1 MAVTRGPL
9 NIPKPY
15 VGKGIA
21 IGNVIKPKATETD
34 ELTNRQELDATL
46 KGAIDRIAL
55 DPKLNQ
61 DQKIKAIIEVQKQA
75 EGKKSPSI
83 WGGVIGATAN
93 VASRVVAGPVAAMNQ
108 WADLVKPLTNLSM
121 SAANEIEGAF
131 QTQGAQLVRKKDTNQ
146 ELTAQEKVFD
156 FLGVGGY
163 GDEGKTFKILAD
175 PDQYAPSWDRFVK
188 NAGREDHYN
197 PFFTEEKFADKSTA
211 GKLLSTVYVAG
222 IVDPLTYAGVG
233 VLNHAGRAGRVA
245 LAIRMVEKY
254 GDDAVDVARIT
265 RYGVAGVP
273 KALRE
278 AEGLSMGI
286 RYAGKVIPKTGGA
299 ETAFA
304 VSRAAIGDVLQAP
317 FKYNPIRG
325 LVTAT
330 TPKSLKGVQAL
341 KLGRRAG
348 QGLDYSEIRPSL
360 VKFTASKHAKGATSV
375 AYRKA
380 QQELVELAQRQRA
393 LVGKGLR
400 NKAAKAVGIGAKDA
414 EAINIYRYI
423 EMPESEMMASTAIST
438 ETKQLVLDIRA
449 WQNKLRNSA
458 NAEIRQFGDEFGTNV
473 TEIGF
478 IDDYLHHKVTPEARK
493 WMMSKEGQASL
504 NRGEWKGADISLKEL
519 TSNTG
524 PLMYRKLRGETVDPD
539 TGEVIFETF
548 LGKPVRFG
556 TVDEINKIFG
566 DATEAQGL
574 GRLNWFETDMVSIL
588 DSYAFSISKVK
599 GKVAFARRAFDFGDP
614 DIIRPLIKKI
624 VPDAD
629 LVTRLERVHGTIIKT
644 QTQLRNRIQTN
655 VIRLQDMGKYGVRY
669 ATRFLNGEMATKKL
683 TTQQIASLTRRLDL
697 AIADLTAANVRA
709 ASIEAAKR
717 GEFPTLHAVFLD
729 ELTNLRA
736 AINNPER
743 YAATIELRNIYATIY
758 PNHNPT
764 VLAGRSPEWL
774 AEKIMNSKGIP
785 ATRELREV
793 NARMRQL
800 RAQMDALPDGPEFTQ
815 MRASL
820 ESDYYDLENVERGYS
835 QIASIKA
842 EATYADEGLLYG
854 SSDDLIA
861 LPEEAG
867 YKAFRTRPRD
877 AGFANGDDSVAVHAI
892 PEKEL
897 VDLRQPADLLD
908 YFSPENFGEDLS
920 FALARKGLQLEGEA
934 FADGYRQLITTGA
947 YDPQL
952 DEFYPAIATLIDT
965 VRWNTV
971 HIDPNDIVSDAQI
984 IEIFESIDDAIRQ
997 IPDLLDPEDVDIFAR
1012 EIMEELFSAGA
1023 FRRSIDPQDPRQ
1035 GILLPSR
1042 LIDDTGPMDEG
1053 FAVILPHNHSF
1064 PRATGNAS
1072 DTVQTVKG
1080 NKFVNSILDGDY
1092 EQASLQASL
1101 AKAAKEEE
1109 IVELEKA
1116 ALTSA
1121 DARAELASLGK
1132 KKGGL
1137 KSAASKRLTKTEK
1150 AKEVLARTGKVEI
1163 EIGGV
1168 KQTITREQAQKQ
1180 LVKMEGQLEKKLAS
1194 LEKEIEA
1201 VYRSE
1206 GVPRIGSAGGPK
1218 VDAVADYKERLPM
1231 LLNQA
1236 RVLKNWNNTVGTVLA
1251 KDIQDLHL
1259 LVTARPP
1266 RGAAGMQSAAWARKV
1281 SRSLDSIDTIV
1292 DPSVRQAYERVT
1304 NILHA
1309 DEAQLA
1315 LLEGVTIPNIENQL
1329 KLMKSGL
1336 VGRLVDDTLDGW
1348 TEITNLGVMMPDEI
1362 MNVWKP
1368 NLEKLR
1374 SKANQAKLL
1383 NAYDYSVQFFKT
1395 YATGTI
1401 GFFVRNGMSATF
1413 MNHIAGVSTEDIILG
1428 FRAARAIGKGEDAWM
1443 RFLSKMDPSQ
1453 RELYQQA
1460 WRMTESSGRG
1470 VSDDLASLT
1479 MRGKLSEKI
1488 VNNKATQFIARKNDF
1503 VERAVRLPM
1512 AIDSLKRGQTFDEG
1526 VARIIRYH
1534 FDYSDLSALDESAR
1548 RLIPFWIWASRNV
1561 PLQMVEQL
1569 THPSSYNLYNRIVNA
1584 SPVGASVLMPSWLDD
1599 YNPIAFM
1606 GVDTEDRNV
1615 PFLPFDIPMT
1625 KKGGQWVM
1633 TPDLPM
1639 VRLQQQLEAFTNPAK
1654 IVGQFSPVIKLPI
1667 ELLAGKQLG
1676 IDVGP
1681 FRDKK
1686 APAEGVVDK
1695 YVLATIAEIVGGG
1708 ALVGIDPKTG
1718 GLVISEKVPYVA
1730 QNAFPTLGQ
1739 LNRVSGGFTGGK
1751 GSYKER
1757 MLGNIA
1763 NWFGIP
1769 IRYVGPDQQ
1778 ESQAVGNSVTISD
1791 WLKYE
1796 VQEGRMTPTKD
1807 LPKTKKKSTKAPKIT
1822 PPLILP

>member
-1 MAVTRGPL
+1 MVVSRGPL
-9 NIPKPY
+9 NVPKPY

-34 ELTNRQELDATL
+34 EETNRQKLDATL
-46 KGAIDRIAL
+46 QTAIERIAR
-55 DPKLNQ
+55 DPKLTQ
-61 DQKIKAIIEVQKQA
+61 DQKIQAVIEVQKQA
-75 EGKKSPSI
+75 EGKKSPSV
-83 WGGVIGATAN
+83 WGGVVGAVGGA
-93 VASRVVAGPVAAMNQ
+93 AKKVVAGPIYAMNE
-108 WADLVKPLTNLSM
+108 WADLIKPLTNTAM
-121 SAANEIEGAF
+121 SAANEIEGAL
-131 QTQGAQLVRKKDTNQ
+131 QTQGAKLEQKKQTGQ
-146 ELTAQEKVFD
+146 PLSATEKIFST
-156 FLGVGGY
+156 LGIGGY
-163 GDEGKTFKILAD
+163 GDEGKTSRILSN

-211 GKLLSTVYVAG
+211 SKLFSTVYVGA
-222 IVDPLTYAGVG
+222 IADPLTYAGVG
-233 VLNHAGRAGRVA
+233 ALNHAGRAGRVA

-254 GDDAVDVARIT
+254 GDDVVDVARIT

-278 AEGLSMGI
+278 AENLSMGI
-286 RYAGKVIPKTGGA
+286 RYAGKIIPKTGGA

-304 VSRAAIGDVLQAP
+304 YGRAAVGDVLQAG
-317 FKYNPIRG
+317 KYNPIRG

-330 TPKSLKGVQAL
+330 TPKSLKGIQAL
-341 KLGRRAG
+341 NVGRRAG
-348 QGLDYSEIRPSL
+348 QGLDYEQIRPSI
-360 VKFTASKHAKGATSV
+360 VQFTASKFAKGATSV
-375 AYRKA
+375 AYRQA

-400 NKAAKAVGIGAKDA
+400 NKAAKAVGIGARDA
-414 EAINIYRYI
+414 EALNIYRYI
-423 EMPESEMMASTAIST
+423 EMPESEMLASKAIT
-438 ETKQLVLDIRA
+438 DETKQLVVDIRA
-449 WQNKLRNSA
+449 WQDKLRNSA
-458 NAEIRQFGDEFGTNV
+458 NAEIRQFGDDFGTNV

-493 WMMSKEGQASL
+493 WMMSQQGQRSL
-504 NRGEWKGADISLKEL
+504 ARGEWKGSDITLKEL
-519 TSNTG
+519 TDNTG
-524 PLMYRKLRGETVDPD
+524 PLMYRKLRGEYVDPD
-539 TGEVIFETF
+539 TGEVVVETF
-548 LGKPVRFG
+548 LGQPVRYG

-574 GRLNWFETDMVSIL
+574 GRLQWFETDMVSIL

-614 DIIRPLIKKI
+614 DIIRPLIKKV
-624 VPDAD
+624 VPDAE
-629 LVTRLERVHGTIIKT
+629 LVTRLERVHSTIVKT
-644 QTQLRNRIQTN
+644 QTRLRNRVQTN

-669 ATRFLNGEMATKKL
+669 ATKFLNGELTKKAM
-683 TTQQIASLTRRLDL
+683 TTQEIAKLTRRLDL

-717 GEFPTLHAVFLD
+717 GEFPVLNAVFLD

-736 AINNPER
+736 AINNAER

-764 VLAGRSPEWL
+764 TLAGRSPEWL

-800 RAQMDALPDGPEFTQ
+800 RAQMDAMPDGPEFTQ

-835 QIASIKA
+835 QIASVKA
-842 EATYADEGLLYG
+842 EATYADDGLLYG
-854 SSDDLIA
+854 SADDLIA

-908 YFSPENFGEDLS
+908 YFSPDNFGEDLG
-920 FALARKGLQLEGEA
+920 FALAQKGLQLEGEA
-934 FADGYRQLITTGA
+934 FSVGYRQLIETGE
-947 YDPQL
+947 YDDEL
-952 DEFYPAIATLIDT
+952 AEFYPAIAMLIDT
-965 VRWNTV
+965 IRWNTV
-971 HIDPNDIVSDAQI
+971 HVDPNDIVSDAQI
-984 IEIFESIDDAIRQ
+984 VEIFESIDDAIRQ
-997 IPDLLDPEDVDIFAR
+997 IPDLADPEDVDIFAR
-1012 EIMEELFSAGA
+1012 EIMEEVFGASA
-1023 FRRSIDPQDPRQ
+1023 FRRSVDPQDPRQ
-1035 GILLPSR
+1035 GLLIPSR
-1042 LIDDTGPMDEG
+1042 LIDDTGPADEG
-1053 FAVILPHNHSF
+1053 FAVIFPHNHNF
-1064 PRATGNAS
+1064 PRATGNPT
-1072 DTVQTVKG
+1072 DGVQTVKG
-1080 NKFVNSILDGDY
+1080 NKLVKSILDGDY
-1092 EQASLQASL
+1092 EQASLQTSL

-1116 ALTSA
+1116 ALNSA

-1132 KKGGL
+1132 KKGGF

-1150 AKEVLARTGKVEI
+1150 AKEVLARTGTVEI
-1163 EIGGV
+1163 NIGGV
-1168 KQTITREQAQKQ
+1168 KQTVTREQAQKQ
-1180 LVKMEGQLEKKLAS
+1180 LVKMEAQLERKLAS
-1194 LEKEIEA
+1194 LETEIDA

-1206 GVPRIGSAGGPK
+1206 GVPRIGSKGGPK

-1231 LLNQA
+1231 LMNQA
-1236 RVLKNWNNTVGTVLA
+1236 RVLKDWNNTVGTVLA

-1266 RGAAGMQSAAWARKV
+1266 KGAAAMQSAAWARKV
-1281 SRSLDSIDTIV
+1281 SRSLDAIDTIV
-1292 DPSVRQAYERVT
+1292 DPSVRQAYERIT
-1304 NILHA
+1304 NLLHA

-1315 LLEGVTIPNIENQL
+1315 LLEGVTIPNIERQL
-1329 KLMKSGL
+1329 ELMKSGL

-1362 MNVWKP
+1362 MSVWKP

-1374 SKANQAKLL
+1374 SKINQNNFLK
-1383 NAYDYSVQFFKT
+1383 AYDYSVQFFKT

-1413 MNHIAGVSTEDIILG
+1413 MNYVAGVGSDNIVLG

-1443 RFLSKMDPSQ
+1443 RFLSKLDPSE
-1453 RELYQQA
+1453 RELFQTA
-1460 WRMTESSGRG
+1460 WKMTEASGRG
-1470 VSDDLASLT
+1470 VSDDLASVAL
-1479 MRGKLSEKI
+1479 RGKLNEKI
-1488 VNNKATQFIARKNDF
+1488 INNRATQFIARKNDF

-1512 AIDSLKRGQTFDEG
+1512 AIDSLKRGQTYDEG
-1526 VARIIRYH
+1526 VARIVRYH
-1534 FDYSDLSALDESAR
+1534 FDYSDLSAFDESAR
-1548 RLIPFWIWASRNV
+1548 RFVPFWIWTSRNV
-1561 PLQMVEQL
+1561 PLQMVERMV
-1569 THPSSYNLYNRIVNA
+1569 HPSAYNTYNRIVEA
-1584 SPVGASVLMPSWLDD
+1584 SPVGADILMPTWLSE
-1599 YNPIAFM
+1599 YNPIAIA
-1606 GVDTEDRNV
+1606 GVDQEDKNV
-1615 PFLPFDIPMT
+1615 PFLPFDVPMT

-1639 VRLQQQLEAFTNPAK
+1639 VRLQQQLESFTNPAK
-1654 IVGQFSPVIKLPI
+1654 LVGQLAPVIKLPAEFI
-1667 ELLAGKQLG
+1667 AGRQLG

-1681 FRDKK
+1681 FKDSKV
-1686 APAEGVVDK
+1686 PAEGVVDK
-1695 YVLATIAEIVGGG
+1695 YVLATIAEIVGGE

-1718 GLVISEKVPYVA
+1718 GLVINEKVPYTA
-1730 QNAFPTLGQ
+1730 QNIFPTLGQ
-1739 LNRVSGGFTGGK
+1739 MNRVSGGLTGGK

-1778 ESQAVGNSVTISD
+1778 ESQAVGNAVTIRE
-1791 WLKYE
+1791 WLANE
-1796 VQEGRMTPTKD
+1796 VEAGRMTPTKE
-1807 LPKTKKKSTKAPKIT
+1807 LPKVAKKSTKPTQPIV
-1822 PPLILP
+1822 LP

>member
-15 VGKGIA
+15 AGKGIA
-21 IGNVIKPKATETD
+21 IGNVIKPKATQED
-34 ELTNRQELDATL
+34 EGTNRQKLDATL
-46 KGAIDRIAL
+46 KTAIDRIAI
-55 DPKLNQ
+55 DPKLNE

-75 EGKKSPSI
+75 EGKPAPST
-83 WGGVIGATAN
+83 WGGIIGAVGGATKK
-93 VASRVVAGPVAAMNQ
+93 VIAGPVAVLNE
-108 WADLVKPLTNLSM
+108 WADLIKPLTNTAM

-131 QTQGAQLVRKKDTNQ
+131 QTQGAKLEQKKQTGKP
-146 ELTAQEKVFD
+146 LTAQEKVFG

-163 GDEGKTFKILAD
+163 GDEGKTSKILSN
-175 PDQYAPSWDRFVK
+175 PDQYAPSWDRFVA

-211 GKLLSTVYVAG
+211 SKLFSTIYVGA
-222 IVDPLTYAGVG
+222 IADPMTYAGVG
-233 VLNHAGRAGRVA
+233 ALNHAGRAGRVA

-265 RYGVAGVP
+265 RYGVSGIP

-278 AEGLSMGI
+278 AENLGTGI
-286 RYAGKVIPKTGGA
+286 RYAGKIIPKTGGV

-304 VSRAAIGDVLQAP
+304 YGRAAIGDVLQAG
-317 FKYNPIRG
+317 KYNPVRG

-341 KLGRRAG
+341 GLGRRVG
-348 QGLDYSEIRPSL
+348 QGLDYEQIRPSI
-360 VKFTASKHAKGATSV
+360 VQFTASKYAKGATSV
-375 AYRKA
+375 AYRVA

-400 NKAAKAVGIGAKDA
+400 NKAARAVGVASKDA
-414 EAINIYRYI
+414 EAINIYRYV
-423 EMPESEMMASTAIST
+423 EMPESEMLASRAIT
-438 ETKQLVLDIRA
+438 DETKQLVLDIRT
-449 WQNKLRNSA
+449 WQDKLRNSA
-458 NAEIRQFGDEFGTNV
+458 NAEIRQFGDDFGTNT

-478 IDDYLHHKVTPEARK
+478 IDDYLHHKVTPDARK
-493 WMMSKEGQASL
+493 WMMSEQGQRSL
-504 NRGEWKGADISLKEL
+504 GRGEWKGTDITLKEL
-519 TSNTG
+519 TDNTG
-524 PLMYRKLRGETVDPD
+524 PLMYRKLRGESVDPD
-539 TGEVIFETF
+539 TGEVVFETF
-548 LGKPVRFG
+548 MGQPVRFG

-566 DATEAQGL
+566 DATQAQGL
-574 GRLNWFETDMVSIL
+574 GRLQFFETDMVSIL

-624 VPDAD
+624 VPDAE
-629 LVTRLERVHGTIIKT
+629 LVTRLERVHGTILKT
-644 QTQLRNRIQTN
+644 QTRLRTRVQEN

-669 ATRFLNGEMATKKL
+669 ATKFLNGETTKKAM
-683 TTQQIASLTRRLDL
+683 TTQEIARLTRRLDS

-764 VLAGRSPEWL
+764 TLAGRSPEWL
-774 AEKIMNSKGIP
+774 AEKIMNSKGVP

-800 RAQMDALPDGPEFTQ
+800 RAQMEALPDGPQFTQ
-815 MRASL
+815 MRAGL

-835 QIASIKA
+835 QIAGIKA
-842 EATYADEGLLYG
+842 EATYADDGLIYG

-897 VDLRQPADLLD
+897 VDLRQPADFLD
-908 YFSPENFGEDLS
+908 YFSPDNFGEDLA
-920 FALARKGLQLEGEA
+920 FALSRKGLQLEGEEFSVA
-934 FADGYRQLITTGA
+934 YRQLIETGA

-952 DEFYPAIATLIDT
+952 EEFYPHIAGLVDT
-965 VRWNTV
+965 IRFNTMGLS
-971 HIDPNDIVSDAQI
+971 PNDIISDQQI
-984 IEIFESIDDAIRQ
+984 VEVFEAIDDAIRQ
-997 IPDLLDPEDVDIFAR
+997 IPDLVDPEDIDIFAR
-1012 EIMEELFSAGA
+1012 EIMEEVFGASA
-1023 FRRSIDPQDPRQ
+1023 FRRSIDPNDPRQ
-1035 GILLPSR
+1035 GLLIPSR
-1042 LIDDTGPMDEG
+1042 LIDDTGPLDDS
-1053 FAVILPHNHSF
+1053 FAVILPHNHNF
-1064 PRATGNAS
+1064 PRASGNAS
-1072 DTVQTVKG
+1072 DVVQTVKG

-1092 EQASLQASL
+1092 EQASLQTSL

-1109 IVELEKA
+1109 IVQLEKSV
-1116 ALTSA
+1116 LNSA

-1168 KQTITREQAQKQ
+1168 KQTITREQAQTQ
-1180 LVKMEGQLEKKLAS
+1180 LVKMEGQLERKLAS
-1194 LEKEIEA
+1194 LETEIES

-1206 GVPRIGSAGGPK
+1206 GIPRIGSAGGPK
-1218 VDAVADYKERLPM
+1218 IDGVAGYKERLPM

-1236 RVLKNWNNTVGTVLA
+1236 RVLKDWNNTVGTVLA

-1266 RGAAGMQSAAWARKV
+1266 RGAAAMQSASWARKV

-1315 LLEGVTIPNIENQL
+1315 LLEGVTIPNIERQL
-1329 KLMKSGL
+1329 ELMKGGL

-1362 MNVWKP
+1362 MSVWKP

-1374 SKANQAKLL
+1374 SKVNQNNFLQ
-1383 NAYDYSVQFFKT
+1383 AYDYSVQFFKT

-1413 MNHIAGVSTEDIILG
+1413 MNHIAGVGHEEIING

-1443 RFLSKMDPSQ
+1443 RFLSKLDPAE
-1453 RELYQQA
+1453 RDLYQRA
-1460 WRMTESSGRG
+1460 WKMTEASGRG
-1470 VSDDLASLT
+1470 VSDDLASVAL
-1479 MRGKLSEKI
+1479 RGKISEKI
-1488 VNNKATQFIARKNDF
+1488 INNKATQFISRKNDF
-1503 VERAVRLPM
+1503 VERAVRFPM
-1512 AIDSLKRGQTFDEG
+1512 AIDSLKRGQTYDEG
-1526 VARIIRYH
+1526 IARLVRYH
-1534 FDYSDLSALDESAR
+1534 FDYSDLSAFDEAAR
-1548 RLIPFWIWASRNV
+1548 RFIPFWIWTSRNV

-1569 THPSSYNLYNRIVNA
+1569 VHPSAYNTYNRVVEA
-1584 SPVGASVLMPSWLDD
+1584 SPVGADILMPTWLGD
-1599 YNPIAFM
+1599 YNPIAIA
-1606 GVDTEDRNV
+1606 GVDQEDRSI

-1639 VRLQQQLEAFTNPAK
+1639 VRLQQQLESFTNPAK
-1654 IVGQFSPVIKLPI
+1654 LIGQLAPVIKLPAEFI
-1667 ELLAGKQLG
+1667 ANRQLG

-1681 FRDKK
+1681 FKDTKV
-1686 APAEGVVDK
+1686 PAEGVVDK
-1695 YVLATIAEIVGGG
+1695 YVLATIAEIVGGE
-1708 ALVGIDPKTG
+1708 ALVSIDPKTG
-1718 GLVISEKVPYVA
+1718 GLVINEKVPYTA
-1730 QNAFPTLGQ
+1730 QNVFPTLGQ
-1739 LNRVSGGFTGGK
+1739 MNRVSGGFTGGK

-1763 NWFGIP
+1763 NWFGVP

-1778 ESQAVGNSVTISD
+1778 ESQAVGNSVTIRD
-1791 WLKYE
+1791 WLSNE
-1796 VQEGRMTPTKD
+1796 VEAGRMTATKD
-1807 LPKTKKKSTKAPKIT
+1807 LPDTEKKTTKAPKIT

>member
-1 MAVTRGPL
+1 MVVSRGPL
-9 NIPKPY
+9 NVPKPY

-34 ELTNRQELDATL
+34 EETNRQKLDATL
-46 KGAIDRIAL
+46 QTAIERIAR
-55 DPKLNQ
+55 DPKLTQ
-61 DQKIKAIIEVQKQA
+61 DQKIQAVIEVQKQA
-75 EGKKSPSI
+75 EGKKSPSV
-83 WGGVIGATAN
+83 WGGVVGAVGGA
-93 VASRVVAGPVAAMNQ
+93 AKKVVAGPIYAMNE
-108 WADLVKPLTNLSM
+108 WADLIKPLTNTAM
-121 SAANEIEGAF
+121 SAANEIEGAL
-131 QTQGAQLVRKKDTNQ
+131 QTQGAKLEQKKQTGQ
-146 ELTAQEKVFD
+146 PLSATEKIFST
-156 FLGVGGY
+156 LGIGGY
-163 GDEGKTFKILAD
+163 GDEGKTSRILSN

-211 GKLLSTVYVAG
+211 SKLFSTVYVGA
-222 IVDPLTYAGVG
+222 IADPLTYAGVG
-233 VLNHAGRAGRVA
+233 ALNHAGRAGRVA

-278 AEGLSMGI
+278 AENLSMGI
-286 RYAGKVIPKTGGA
+286 RYAGKIIPKTGGA

-304 VSRAAIGDVLQAP
+304 YGRAAVGDVLQAG
-317 FKYNPIRG
+317 KYNPIRG

-330 TPKSLKGVQAL
+330 TPKSLKGIQAL
-341 KLGRRAG
+341 NVGRRAG
-348 QGLDYSEIRPSL
+348 QGLDYEQIRPSI
-360 VKFTASKHAKGATSV
+360 VQFTASKFAKGATSV
-375 AYRKA
+375 AYRQA

-400 NKAAKAVGIGAKDA
+400 NKAAKAVGIGARDA
-414 EAINIYRYI
+414 EALNIYRYI
-423 EMPESEMMASTAIST
+423 EMPESEMLASKAIT
-438 ETKQLVLDIRA
+438 DETKQLVVDIRA
-449 WQNKLRNSA
+449 WQDKLRNSA
-458 NAEIRQFGDEFGTNV
+458 NAEIRQFGDDFGTNV

-478 IDDYLHHKVTPEARK
+478 IDDYLHHKVTAEARK
-493 WMMSKEGQASL
+493 WMMSQQGQRSL
-504 NRGEWKGADISLKEL
+504 ARGEWKGSDITLKEL
-519 TSNTG
+519 TDNTG
-524 PLMYRKLRGETVDPD
+524 PLMYRKLRGEYVDPD
-539 TGEVIFETF
+539 TGEVVVETF
-548 LGKPVRFG
+548 LGQPVRYG

-574 GRLNWFETDMVSIL
+574 GRLQWFETDMVSIL

-614 DIIRPLIKKI
+614 DIIRPLIKKV
-624 VPDAD
+624 VPDAE
-629 LVTRLERVHGTIIKT
+629 LVTRLERVHSTILKT
-644 QTQLRNRIQTN
+644 QTRLRNRVQTN

-669 ATRFLNGEMATKKL
+669 ATKFLNGELTKKAM
-683 TTQQIASLTRRLDL
+683 TTQEIAKLTRRLDL

-764 VLAGRSPEWL
+764 TLAGRSPEWL

-793 NARMRQL
+793 NTRMRQL
-800 RAQMDALPDGPEFTQ
+800 RAQLDALPDGPEFTQ

-835 QIASIKA
+835 QIASVKA
-842 EATYADEGLLYG
+842 EATYADDGLLYG
-854 SSDDLIA
+854 SADDLIA

-897 VDLRQPADLLD
+897 VDMRQPADLLD
-908 YFSPENFGEDLS
+908 YFSPDNFGEDLGY
-920 FALARKGLQLEGEA
+920 ALAQKGLQLEGEE
-934 FADGYRQLITTGA
+934 FSVGYRQLIETGE
-947 YDPQL
+947 YDDQL
-952 DEFYPAIATLIDT
+952 AEFYPAIATLIDT
-965 VRWNTV
+965 IRWNTLN

-984 IEIFESIDDAIRQ
+984 VEIFESIDDAIRQ
-997 IPDLLDPEDVDIFAR
+997 IPDLADPEDVDIFAR
-1012 EIMEELFSAGA
+1012 EIMEEVFGASA
-1023 FRRSIDPQDPRQ
+1023 FRRSVDPQDPRQ
-1035 GILLPSR
+1035 GLLIPSR
-1042 LIDDTGPMDEG
+1042 LIDDTGPADEG
-1053 FAVILPHNHSF
+1053 FAVILPHNHNF
-1064 PRATGNAS
+1064 PRATGNPTDS
-1072 DTVQTVKG
+1072 VQTVKG
-1080 NKFVNSILDGDY
+1080 NKLVKSILDGDY
-1092 EQASLQASL
+1092 EQASLQTSL

-1116 ALTSA
+1116 ALNSA

-1132 KKGGL
+1132 KKGGF

-1150 AKEVLARTGKVEI
+1150 AKEVLARTGTVEI

-1168 KQTITREQAQKQ
+1168 KQTVTREQAQKQ
-1180 LVKMEGQLEKKLAS
+1180 LVKMEGQLERKLAS
-1194 LEKEIEA
+1194 LETEIEA

-1206 GVPRIGSAGGPK
+1206 GVPRIGSKGGPK

-1231 LLNQA
+1231 LMNQA
-1236 RVLKNWNNTVGTVLA
+1236 RVLKDWNNTVGTVLA

-1266 RGAAGMQSAAWARKV
+1266 KGAAAMQSAAWARKV
-1281 SRSLDSIDTIV
+1281 SRSLDAIDTIV
-1292 DPSVRQAYERVT
+1292 DPSVRQAYERIT
-1304 NILHA
+1304 NLLHA

-1315 LLEGVTIPNIENQL
+1315 LLEGVTIPNIERQL
-1329 KLMKSGL
+1329 ELMKSGL

-1362 MNVWKP
+1362 MSVWKP

-1374 SKANQAKLL
+1374 SKVNQNNFLK
-1383 NAYDYSVQFFKT
+1383 AYDYSVQFFKT

-1413 MNHIAGVSTEDIILG
+1413 MNYVAGVGSDNIVLG

-1443 RFLSKMDPSQ
+1443 RFLSKLDPSE
-1453 RELYQQA
+1453 RELFQTA
-1460 WRMTESSGRG
+1460 WKMTEASGRG
-1470 VSDDLASLT
+1470 VSDDLASVAL
-1479 MRGKLSEKI
+1479 RGKLNEKI
-1488 VNNKATQFIARKNDF
+1488 INNRATQFIARKNDF

-1512 AIDSLKRGQTFDEG
+1512 AIDSLKRGQTYDEG
-1526 VARIIRYH
+1526 VARIVRYH
-1534 FDYSDLSALDESAR
+1534 FDYSDLSAFDESAR
-1548 RLIPFWIWASRNV
+1548 RFVPFWIWTSRNV
-1561 PLQMVEQL
+1561 PLQMVERMV
-1569 THPSSYNLYNRIVNA
+1569 HPSAYNTYNRIVEA
-1584 SPVGASVLMPSWLDD
+1584 SPVGADILMPTWLSE
-1599 YNPIAFM
+1599 YNPIAIA
-1606 GVDTEDRNV
+1606 GVDQEDKNV
-1615 PFLPFDIPMT
+1615 PFLPFDVPMT

-1639 VRLQQQLEAFTNPAK
+1639 VRLQQQLESFTNPAK
-1654 IVGQFSPVIKLPI
+1654 LVGQLAPVIKLPAEFI
-1667 ELLAGKQLG
+1667 AGRQLG

-1681 FRDKK
+1681 FKDSKV
-1686 APAEGVVDK
+1686 PAEGVVDK
-1695 YVLATIAEIVGGG
+1695 YVLATIAEIVGGD

-1718 GLVISEKVPYVA
+1718 GLVINEKVPYTA
-1730 QNAFPTLGQ
+1730 QNIFPTLGQ
-1739 LNRVSGGFTGGK
+1739 MNRVSGGLTGGK

-1778 ESQAVGNSVTISD
+1778 ESQAVGNAVTIRE
-1791 WLKYE
+1791 WLANE
-1796 VQEGRMTPTKD
+1796 VEAGRMTPTKE
-1807 LPKTKKKSTKAPKIT
+1807 LPKVAKKSTKPTQPIV
-1822 PPLILP
+1822 LP

>member
-1 MAVTRGPL
+1 MVVSRGPL
-9 NIPKPY
+9 NVPKPY

-21 IGNVIKPKATETD
+21 IGKVIKPKATEED
-34 ELTNRQELDATL
+34 EGTNRQKLDATL
-46 KGAIDRIAL
+46 QTAIERIAR
-55 DPKLNQ
+55 DPKLTE
-61 DQKIKAIIEVQKQA
+61 DQKIKAVIEVQKQA
-75 EGKKSPSI
+75 EGKPSPSV
-83 WGGVIGATAN
+83 WGGIVGAVGGA
-93 VASRVVAGPVAAMNQ
+93 AKKVVAGPIWAMNE
-108 WADLVKPLTNLSM
+108 WADLIKPMTNTAM
-121 SAANEIEGAF
+121 SAANEIEGAL
-131 QTQGAQLVRKKDTNQ
+131 QTQGAKLEQKKQTGQ
-146 ELTAQEKVFD
+146 PLSATEKIFST
-156 FLGVGGY
+156 LGIGGY
-163 GDEGKTFKILAD
+163 GDEGKTSRILSN

-211 GKLLSTVYVAG
+211 SKLFSTVYVGA
-222 IVDPLTYAGVG
+222 IADPLTYAGVG
-233 VLNHAGRAGRVA
+233 ALNHAGRAGRVA

-254 GDDAVDVARIT
+254 GDDVVDVARIT

-286 RYAGKVIPKTGGA
+286 RYAGKIIPKTGGA

-304 VSRAAIGDVLQAP
+304 YGRAAIGDVLQAG
-317 FKYNPIRG
+317 KYNPIRG

-330 TPKSLKGVQAL
+330 TPKSLKGIQAL
-341 KLGRRAG
+341 NVGRRAG
-348 QGLDYSEIRPSL
+348 QGLDYEQIRPSI
-360 VKFTASKHAKGATSV
+360 VQFTASKFAKGETSV
-375 AYRKA
+375 AYRQA
-380 QQELVELAQRQRA
+380 QQELVELAQRQKA

-400 NKAAKAVGIGAKDA
+400 NKAAKAVGIGARDA

-423 EMPESEMMASTAIST
+423 EMPESEMLASKAIT
-438 ETKQLVLDIRA
+438 DETKQLVLDIRA
-449 WQNKLRNSA
+449 WQNKLRDSA
-458 NAEIRQFGDEFGTNV
+458 NAEIRQFGDDFGTNI

-478 IDDYLHHKVTPEARK
+478 IDDYLHHKVTADARK
-493 WMMSKEGQASL
+493 WMMSQQGQRSL
-504 NRGEWKGADISLKEL
+504 ARGEWKGSDITLKEL
-519 TSNTG
+519 TDNTG
-524 PLMYRKLRGETVDPD
+524 PLMYRKLRGEYVDPD
-539 TGEVIFETF
+539 TGEVIVETF
-548 LGKPVRFG
+548 LGQPVRFG

-574 GRLNWFETDMVSIL
+574 GRLQWFETDMVSIL

-644 QTQLRNRIQTN
+644 QTRLRSRVQQN
-655 VIRLQDMGKYGVRY
+655 VIRLQDMGKYGVKY
-669 ATRFLNGEMATKKL
+669 ATKFLNGELTKKAM
-683 TTQQIASLTRRLDL
+683 TTQEIAKLTRRLDL

-764 VLAGRSPEWL
+764 TLAGRSPEWL

-800 RAQMDALPDGPEFTQ
+800 RAQLDALPDGPEFTQ

-835 QIASIKA
+835 QIASVKA
-842 EATYADEGLLYG
+842 EATYADDGLLYG
-854 SSDDLIA
+854 SADDLIA

-908 YFSPENFGEDLS
+908 YFSPDNFGEDLG
-920 FALARKGLQLEGEA
+920 FALARKGLQLEGEE
-934 FADGYRQLITTGA
+934 FSVGYRQLIETGE
-947 YDPQL
+947 YDDQL
-952 DEFYPAIATLIDT
+952 AEFYPAIATLIDT
-965 VRWNTV
+965 IRWNTV

-984 IEIFESIDDAIRQ
+984 VEIFESIDDAIRQ
-997 IPDLLDPEDVDIFAR
+997 IPDLADPEDVDIFAR
-1012 EIMEELFSAGA
+1012 EIMEEVFGASA

-1042 LIDDTGPMDEG
+1042 LIDDTGPADEG
-1053 FAVILPHNHSF
+1053 FAVIFPHNHSF
-1064 PRATGNAS
+1064 PRATGNPT

-1080 NKFVNSILDGDY
+1080 NKLVNSILDGDY
-1092 EQASLQASL
+1092 EQASLQTSL

-1116 ALTSA
+1116 ALNSA

-1150 AKEVLARTGKVEI
+1150 AKEVLARTGAVEI

-1168 KQTITREQAQKQ
+1168 KQTVTREQAQKQ
-1180 LVKMEGQLEKKLAS
+1180 LVKMEAQLERKLAS
-1194 LEKEIEA
+1194 LENEIEA

-1206 GVPRIGSAGGPK
+1206 GVPRIGSKGGPK

-1231 LLNQA
+1231 LMNQA
-1236 RVLKNWNNTVGTVLA
+1236 RVLKDWNNTVGTVLA

-1266 RGAAGMQSAAWARKV
+1266 KGAAAMQSAAWARKV
-1281 SRSLDSIDTIV
+1281 SRSLDAIDTIV
-1292 DPSVRQAYERVT
+1292 DPSVRQAYERIT
-1304 NILHA
+1304 NLLHA

-1315 LLEGVTIPNIENQL
+1315 LLEGVTIPNIERQL
-1329 KLMKSGL
+1329 ELMKSGL

-1362 MNVWKP
+1362 MSVWKP

-1374 SKANQAKLL
+1374 SKVNQNNFLK
-1383 NAYDYSVQFFKT
+1383 AYDYSVQFFKT

-1413 MNHIAGVSTEDIILG
+1413 MNYVAGVGSDNIVLG

-1443 RFLSKMDPSQ
+1443 RFLSKLDPSE
-1453 RELYQQA
+1453 RELFQTA
-1460 WRMTESSGRG
+1460 WKMTEASGRG
-1470 VSDDLASLT
+1470 VSDDLASVAL
-1479 MRGKLSEKI
+1479 RGKLNEKI
-1488 VNNKATQFIARKNDF
+1488 INNRATQFIARKNDF

-1512 AIDSLKRGQTFDEG
+1512 AIDSLKRGQTYDEG

-1534 FDYSDLSALDESAR
+1534 FDYSDLSAFDESAR
-1548 RLIPFWIWASRNV
+1548 RFVPFWIWTSRNV
-1561 PLQMVEQL
+1561 PLQMVERMV
-1569 THPSSYNLYNRIVNA
+1569 HPSAYNTYNRIVEA
-1584 SPVGASVLMPSWLDD
+1584 SPVGADILMPTWLSE
-1599 YNPIAFM
+1599 YNPIAIA
-1606 GVDTEDRNV
+1606 GVDQEDKNV
-1615 PFLPFDIPMT
+1615 PFLPFDVPMT

-1639 VRLQQQLEAFTNPAK
+1639 VRLQQQLESFANPAK
-1654 IVGQFSPVIKLPI
+1654 LVGQLAPVIKLPAEFI
-1667 ELLAGKQLG
+1667 AGRQLG

-1681 FRDKK
+1681 FKDSKV
-1686 APAEGVVDK
+1686 PAEGVVDK
-1695 YVLATIAEIVGGG
+1695 YVLATIAEIVGGE

-1718 GLVISEKVPYVA
+1718 GLVINEKVPYTA
-1730 QNAFPTLGQ
+1730 QNIFPTLGQ
-1739 LNRVSGGFTGGK
+1739 MNRVSGGLTGGK

-1778 ESQAVGNSVTISD
+1778 ESQAVGNAVTIRE
-1791 WLKYE
+1791 WLANE
-1796 VQEGRMTPTKD
+1796 VEAGRMTPTKE
-1807 LPKTKKKSTKAPKIT
+1807 LPKVEKKSTKAPQIE
-1822 PPLILP
+1822 PPLVLP

>member
-34 ELTNRQELDATL
+34 EETNRQKLDATL
-46 KGAIDRIAL
+46 QTAIDRIAR
-55 DPKLNQ
+55 DPKLTE
-61 DQKIKAIIEVQKQA
+61 DQKIKAVIEVQKQA

-83 WGGVIGATAN
+83 WGGIIGATSGA
-93 VASRVVAGPVAAMNQ
+93 AKRVVGGPVAVLNE
-108 WADLVKPLTNLSM
+108 WADLVKPMTNTAM
-121 SAANEIEGAF
+121 SAANEIEGAL
-131 QTQGAQLVRKKDTNQ
+131 QTQGAKLEQKKQTGQ
-146 ELTAQEKVFD
+146 PLSGTEKIFST
-156 FLGVGGY
+156 LGIGGY
-163 GDEGKTFKILAD
+163 GDEGKTNRILSN
-175 PDQYAPSWDRFVK
+175 PDQYAPSWDRFIK

-197 PFFTEEKFADKSTA
+197 PFFTEEKFEDKSTA
-211 GKLLSTVYVAG
+211 GKLLSTVYVGA
-222 IVDPLTYAGVG
+222 IADPLTYAGVG
-233 VLNHAGRAGRVA
+233 ALNHAGRAGRVA

-286 RYAGKVIPKTGGA
+286 RYAGKIIPKTGGA

-304 VSRAAIGDVLQAP
+304 YGRAAVGDVLQAG
-317 FKYNPIRG
+317 KYNPIRG

-330 TPKSLKGVQAL
+330 TPKTLKGVQGL
-341 KLGRRAG
+341 NLGRRAG
-348 QGLDYSEIRPSL
+348 QGLDYEQIRPSL
-360 VKFTASKHAKGATSV
+360 VKFTASKHAKGTTSV
-375 AYRKA
+375 AYRQA

-400 NKAAKAVGIGAKDA
+400 NKAAKAVGVGSRDA

-458 NAEIRQFGDEFGTNV
+458 NAEIRQFGDDFGTNI

-493 WMMSKEGQASL
+493 WMMSQQGQRSL
-504 NRGEWKGADISLKEL
+504 ARGEWKGADISLKEL
-519 TSNTG
+519 TDNTG
-524 PLMYRKLRGETVDPD
+524 PLMFRKLRGETVDPD
-539 TGEVIFETF
+539 TGEVIVETF
-548 LGKPVRFG
+548 MGKPVRYG

-574 GRLNWFETDMVSIL
+574 GRLKWFETDMVSIL

-629 LVTRLERVHGTIIKT
+629 LVTRLERVHGTIVKT
-644 QTQLRNRIQTN
+644 QTRLRNRIQTN
-655 VIRLQDMGKYGVRY
+655 VIRLQDMGKYGVKY
-669 ATRFLNGEMATKKL
+669 ATKFLNGELATKAM
-683 TTQQIASLTRRLDL
+683 TTQEIARLTRRLDL

-758 PNHNPT
+758 PNHNPAA
-764 VLAGRSPEWL
+764 LANRSPEWL

-800 RAQMDALPDGPEFTQ
+800 RAQIDALPDGPEFTQ

-835 QIASIKA
+835 QIANIKA

-854 SSDDLIA
+854 SADDLIA

-908 YFSPENFGEDLS
+908 YFSPDNFGEDLG
-920 FALARKGLQLEGEA
+920 FALAQKGLQLEGEE
-934 FADGYRQLITTGA
+934 FSVGYRQLIETGA

-965 VRWNTV
+965 IRWNTV

-997 IPDLLDPEDVDIFAR
+997 IPDLVDPEDVDIFAR
-1012 EIMEELFSAGA
+1012 EIMEEVFGASA
-1023 FRRSIDPQDPRQ
+1023 FRRSIDPRDPRQ
-1035 GILLPSR
+1035 GLLIPSR

-1092 EQASLQASL
+1092 EQASLQTSL

-1109 IVELEKA
+1109 IVQLEKA

-1150 AKEVLARTGKVEI
+1150 AKEVLARTGTVEI

-1180 LVKMEGQLEKKLAS
+1180 LVKMEGQLERKLAS
-1194 LEKEIEA
+1194 LETEIEA

-1206 GVPRIGSAGGPK
+1206 GVPRIGSKGGPK

-1231 LLNQA
+1231 LMNQA
-1236 RVLKNWNNTVGTVLA
+1236 RVLKDWNNTVGTVLA

-1266 RGAAGMQSAAWARKV
+1266 KGAAAMQSAAWARKV

-1315 LLEGVTIPNIENQL
+1315 LLEGVTIPNIERQL
-1329 KLMKSGL
+1329 ELMKSGL

-1362 MNVWKP
+1362 MSVWKP

-1374 SKANQAKLL
+1374 SKVNQKKFL

-1413 MNHIAGVSTEDIILG
+1413 MNHIAGVSSEDIILG

-1443 RFLSKMDPSQ
+1443 RFLSKLDPSQ

-1470 VSDDLASLT
+1470 VSDDLASLA
-1479 MRGKLSEKI
+1479 MRGKLSEKVI
-1488 VNNKATQFIARKNDF
+1488 NNKATQFIARKNDF

-1512 AIDSLKRGQTFDEG
+1512 AIDSLKRGQTYDEG

-1548 RLIPFWIWASRNV
+1548 KVIPFWIWASRNV

-1569 THPSSYNLYNRIVNA
+1569 VHPQAYNTYNRIVNA
-1584 SPVGASVLMPSWLDD
+1584 SPVGADVLMPTWLGE

-1654 IVGQFSPVIKLPI
+1654 IVGQMAPLIKLPI
-1667 ELLAGKQLG
+1667 EFLAGRQLG

-1695 YVLATIAEIVGGG
+1695 YVLSTIAEIVGGD

-1718 GLVISEKVPYVA
+1718 GLVINEKVPYTA
-1730 QNAFPTLGQ
+1730 QNVLPTLGQ

-1778 ESQAVGNSVTISD
+1778 ESQAVGNAVTIRE
-1791 WLKYE
+1791 WLARE
-1796 VQEGRMTPTKD
+1796 VEAGRMTPTAD
-1807 LPKTKKKSTKAPKIT
+1807 LPKIEKKSTKAPKIT

>member
-1 MAVTRGPL
+1 MVVSRGPL
-9 NIPKPY
+9 NVPKPY

-21 IGNVIKPKATETD
+21 IGNVIKPKETQTD
-34 ELTNRQELDATL
+34 EETNRQKLDATL
-46 KGAIDRIAL
+46 KTAIERIAR
-55 DPKLNQ
+55 DPKLTE
-61 DQKIKAIIEVQKQA
+61 DQKIKAVVEVQKQA
-75 EGKKSPSI
+75 EGKPSPSV
-83 WGGVIGATAN
+83 WGGIVGAVGGA
-93 VASRVVAGPVAAMNQ
+93 AKKVVAGPIWAMNE
-108 WADLVKPLTNLSM
+108 WADLIKPLTNTAM
-121 SAANEIEGAF
+121 SAANEIEGAL
-131 QTQGAQLVRKKDTNQ
+131 QTQGAKLEQKKQTGQ
-146 ELTAQEKVFD
+146 PLSATEKIFST
-156 FLGVGGY
+156 LGIGGY
-163 GDEGKTFKILAD
+163 GDEGKTSRILSN
-175 PDQYAPSWDRFVK
+175 PDQYAPSWDRFIK

-211 GKLLSTVYVAG
+211 SKLFSTIYVSA
-222 IVDPLTYAGVG
+222 IADPMTYAGVG
-233 VLNHAGRAGRVA
+233 ALNHAGRAGRLA
-245 LAIRMVEKY
+245 LAIRLVEKY
-254 GDDAVDVARIT
+254 GDDVVDVARVA

-278 AEGLSMGI
+278 AENLSMGI
-286 RYAGKVIPKTGGA
+286 RYAGKIIPKTGGV

-304 VSRAAIGDVLQAP
+304 YSRAAVGDVLQAG
-317 FKYNPIRG
+317 KYNPIRG

-330 TPKSLKGVQAL
+330 TPKSLKGVQSL
-341 KLGRRAG
+341 SLFRRAG
-348 QGLDYSEIRPSL
+348 QALDYNDIRPSL
-360 VKFTASKHAKGATSV
+360 IKFTASKFSKGATSV
-375 AYRKA
+375 AYLKA
-380 QQELVELAQRQRA
+380 QQELVGFAERQRA

-400 NKAAKAVGIGAKDA
+400 NKAARVIGVGARDA

-423 EMPESEMMASTAIST
+423 EMPEAEMLASKAISD
-438 ETKQLVLDIRA
+438 ETKQLVLDIRN
-449 WQNKLRNSA
+449 WQNELRNSA
-458 NAEIRQFGDEFGTNV
+458 NAEIRQFGDDFGTNV

-493 WMMSKEGQASL
+493 WMMSQQGQRSL
-504 NRGEWKGADISLKEL
+504 ARGEWKNTDISLKEL
-519 TSNTG
+519 TDNTG
-524 PLMYRKLRGETVDPD
+524 PLMFRKLRGEYVDPD
-539 TGEVIFETF
+539 TGEVIVETF
-548 LGKPVRFG
+548 LGQPVRYG

-574 GRLNWFETDMVSIL
+574 GRLQWFETDMVSIL

-614 DIIRPLIKKI
+614 DIIRPLISKV

-629 LVTRLERVHGTIIKT
+629 LVTRLERVHETIIKT
-644 QTQLRNRIQTN
+644 QTRLRNRVQQN
-655 VIRLQDMGKYGVRY
+655 VIRLQDMGKYGVQY
-669 ATRFLNGEMATKKL
+669 ATKFLNGELAKKAM
-683 TTQQIASLTRRLDL
+683 TTQEIARLTRRLDA

-709 ASIEAAKR
+709 TAIEAAKR

-764 VLAGRSPEWL
+764 TLAGRSPEWL
-774 AEKIMNSKGIP
+774 AEKIMNSKGVP

-800 RAQMDALPDGPEFTQ
+800 RAQIDALPDGPEFTQ

-835 QIASIKA
+835 QIASVKA
-842 EATYADEGLLYG
+842 EATYADDGLLYG

-877 AGFANGDDSVAVHAI
+877 AGFANGDSSVAVHAI

-897 VDLRQPADLLD
+897 VDLRQPADFLD
-908 YFSPENFGEDLS
+908 YFSPDNFGEDLG
-920 FALARKGLQLEGEA
+920 FALAQKGLQLEGEEFSVA
-934 FADGYRQLITTGA
+934 YRQLIETGA

-952 DEFYPAIATLIDT
+952 EEFYPAIAGLVDT
-965 VRWNTV
+965 IRFHTMGL
-971 HIDPNDIVSDAQI
+971 DPNDVISDAQI
-984 IEIFESIDDAIRQ
+984 VEVFDAIDDAIRQ
-997 IPDLLDPEDVDIFAR
+997 IPDLADPEDVDIFAR
-1012 EIMEELFSAGA
+1012 EIMEEVFSAGA

-1042 LIDDTGPMDEG
+1042 LIDDTGPADES
-1053 FAVILPHNHSF
+1053 FAVILPHNHRF

-1080 NKFVNSILDGDY
+1080 NKFVKSILDGDY

-1101 AKAAKEEE
+1101 AKAAKEEQ
-1109 IVELEKA
+1109 IVQLEKD
-1116 ALTSA
+1116 ALSSA

-1150 AKEVLARTGKVEI
+1150 AKEVLARTGSVEI
-1163 EIGGV
+1163 SIGGV
-1168 KQTITREQAQKQ
+1168 KQTVTREQAQKQ
-1180 LVKMEGQLEKKLAS
+1180 LVKMEAQLDRKLAS
-1194 LEKEIEA
+1194 LESEIEA

-1206 GVPRIGSAGGPK
+1206 GIPRIGSKGGPK

-1236 RVLKNWNNTVGTVLA
+1236 RVLKDWNNTVGTVLA

-1266 RGAAGMQSAAWARKV
+1266 RGAAAMQSAAWARKV
-1281 SRSLDSIDTIV
+1281 SRSLDAVDTIV
-1292 DPSVRQAYERVT
+1292 DPSVRQAYQRVT
-1304 NILHA
+1304 NLLHA

-1315 LLEGVTIPNIENQL
+1315 LLEGVTIPNIERQL
-1329 KLMKSGL
+1329 DLMKSGL

-1362 MNVWKP
+1362 MTVWKP

-1374 SKANQAKLL
+1374 LKVNQNKFL

-1413 MNHIAGVSTEDIILG
+1413 MNHVAGVPSEDIILG
-1428 FRAARAIGKGEDAWM
+1428 FRAARAIGKGDDAWM
-1443 RFLSKMDPSQ
+1443 RFLSKLDPSQ
-1453 RELYQQA
+1453 RELFQTA
-1460 WRMTESSGRG
+1460 WRMTEASGRG
-1470 VSDDLASLT
+1470 VSDDLASLAL
-1479 MRGKLSEKI
+1479 RGKLSEKVI
-1488 VNNKATQFIARKNDF
+1488 NNKATQFIARKNDF

-1534 FDYSDLSALDESAR
+1534 FDYSDLSSFDEIAR
-1548 RLIPFWIWASRNV
+1548 RAIPFWIWTSRNV
-1561 PLQMVEQL
+1561 PLQMVERMV
-1569 THPSSYNLYNRIVNA
+1569 HPSAYNTYNRIVEA
-1584 SPVGASVLMPSWLDD
+1584 SPVGNDILMPTWLAE
-1599 YNPIAFM
+1599 YNPIAFA
-1606 GVDTEDRNV
+1606 GVDQQDKNV

-1625 KKGGQWVM
+1625 KKGGQWIM

-1639 VRLQQQLEAFTNPAK
+1639 VRLQQQLEQLTSPEK
-1654 IVGQFSPVIKLPI
+1654 LVGQLAPVIKLPAEFI
-1667 ELLAGKQLG
+1667 ANRQLG

-1681 FRDKK
+1681 FKDSKV
-1686 APAEGVVDK
+1686 PAEGVVDK
-1695 YVLATIAEIVGGG
+1695 YVLATIAKIVGGE
-1708 ALVGIDPKTG
+1708 ALVSVDPKTG
-1718 GLVISEKVPYVA
+1718 GLVINEKVPYTA
-1730 QNAFPTLGQ
+1730 QNIFPTLGQ
-1739 LNRVSGGFTGGK
+1739 MNRVSGGFTGGK

-1778 ESQAVGNSVTISD
+1778 ESQAVGNAVTIRE
-1791 WLKYE
+1791 WLARE
-1796 VQEGRMTPTKD
+1796 VEAGRMTPTKE
-1807 LPKTKKKSTKAPKIT
+1807 LPKAPKKSTQT
-1822 PPLILP
+1822 TQPLVLP